1 MLEVFSF
8 SFNSVAPILLLVVTG
23 YILKLTKLFD
33 DSFFKKC
40 NTMVFKVF
48 LPVLLFKNV
57 YDIKSIGEIN
67 VAALGYCVV
76 AILLICL
83 IGNLSSGLFARE
95 RGQKGVINQCAFRSN
110 YAIIGIPLA
119 ESLGSPQAVAFAGI
133 LSAVSIPLFNVLAVI
148 ILSHYSHK
156 DSQPPIKDTI
166 KSAAKNPLI
175 RGVALGISV
184 LIVRSFIPLDA
195 NGELVFSVK
204 NDLPFL
210 HTAVSNLSKVAS
222 PLALVVLGARFDFAS
237 VKSLIKPISWS
248 VFLRLVVAP
257 VVGIG
262 GAVLLS
268 SLGIMNFTSTEYPAL
283 VSLFAT
289 PIAVSSAVMV
299 SEIGGD
305 EQLAGQLVVWT
316 SLLSVFS
323 IFITVFIMKSVALI

>member
-1 MLEVFSF
+1 MFEVFSF
-8 SFNSVAPILLLVVTG
+8 SFNAVAPILLLTITG
-23 YILKLTKLFD
+23 YIIKLTKLFD

-48 LPVLLFKNV
+48 LPILLFKNV

-67 VAALGYCVV
+67 VPALGYCVV
-76 AILLICL
+76 AILLLCL
-83 IGNLSSGLFARE
+83 IGNISARAFAQHK
-95 RGQKGVINQCAFRSN
+95 GQKGVINQCAFRSN

-119 ESLGSPQAVAFAGI
+119 ESLGTAQAVAFAGV

-148 ILSHYSHK
+148 ILSHYSEK
-156 DSQPPIKDTI
+156 NSEPQLKETLR
-166 KSAAKNPLI
+166 SASKNPLI
-175 RGVALGISV
+175 RGVAIGIVV
-184 LIVRSFIPLDA
+184 LLIRNFIPVDST
-195 NGELVFSVK
+195 GELVFSLK
-204 NDLPFL
+204 NKLPFIY
-210 HTAVSNLSKVAS
+210 TTVANLSKVAS

-237 VKSLIKPISWS
+237 VKSLLKPISWS

-257 VVGIG
+257 VLGVG

-268 SLGIMNFTSTEYPAL
+268 TSGVMNFTSTEYPAL
-283 VSLFAT
+283 ISLFST

-299 SEIGGD
+299 CEIGGD

>member
-1 MLEVFSF
+1 MFEVFSF
-8 SFNSVAPILLLVVTG
+8 SFNAVVPILLLAVAG
-23 YILKLTKLFD
+23 YIIKLAKLFD
-33 DSFFKKC
+33 DAFFKKC

-48 LPVLLFKNV
+48 LPILLFKNV

-67 VAALGYCVV
+67 VSALFYCVIV
-76 AILLICL
+76 ILILCL
-83 IGNLSSGLFARE
+83 IGNLSSKFFSHNRAQ
-95 RGQKGVINQCAFRSN
+95 RGVVNQCAFRSN

-119 ESLGSPQAVAFAGI
+119 ESLGSAQALAFAGV
-133 LSAVSIPLFNVLAVI
+133 LSAVSIPLFNVLAVM
-148 ILSHYSHK
+148 ILSHYSDK
-156 DSQPPIKDTI
+156 NSTADVKSTI

-175 RGVALGISV
+175 RGVGLGIIV
-184 LIVRSFIPLDA
+184 LLIRSFIPLDEA
-195 NGELVFSVK
+195 GQLVFSVK
-204 NDLPFL
+204 NDLPFIYE
-210 HTAVSNLSKVAS
+210 AVANLSRVAS

-257 VVGIG
+257 ALGVG
-262 GAVLLS
+262 GAVLFS
-268 SLGIMNFTSTEYPAL
+268 SLNIMNFTSTEYPAL
-283 VSLFAT
+283 ISLFAS

-323 IFITVFIMKSVALI
+323 IFITVFIMRSVALI

>member
-1 MLEVFSF
+1 MFEVFSF
-8 SFNSVAPILLLVVTG
+8 SFNAVAPILLLTITG
-23 YILKLTKLFD
+23 YIIKLTKLFD

-48 LPVLLFKNV
+48 LPILLFKNV

-67 VAALGYCVV
+67 VSALGYCVV
-76 AILLICL
+76 AILLLCL
-83 IGNLSSGLFARE
+83 IGNISARAFAQHK
-95 RGQKGVINQCAFRSN
+95 GQKGVINQCAFRSN

-119 ESLGSPQAVAFAGI
+119 ESLGTAQAVAFAGV

-148 ILSHYSHK
+148 ILSHYSEK
-156 DSQPPIKDTI
+156 NSEPQLKETLR
-166 KSAAKNPLI
+166 SASKNPLI
-175 RGVALGISV
+175 RGVAIGIV
-184 LIVRSFIPLDA
+184 ILLIRNFIPVDST
-195 NGELVFSVK
+195 GEIVFSLK
-204 NDLPFL
+204 NNLPFIY
-210 HTAVSNLSKVAS
+210 TTVANLSKVAS

-237 VKSLIKPISWS
+237 VKSLLKPISWS

-257 VVGIG
+257 VLGVG

-268 SLGIMNFTSTEYPAL
+268 TSGVMNFTSTEYPAL
-283 VSLFAT
+283 ISLFST

-299 SEIGGD
+299 CEIGGD

-323 IFITVFIMKSVALI
+323 IFITVFIMKSIALI

>member
-1 MLEVFSF
+1 MFEVFSF
-8 SFNSVAPILLLVVTG
+8 SFNAVAPILLLAVTG
-23 YILKLTKLFD
+23 YIIKLTRLFD

-48 LPVLLFKNV
+48 LPILLFKNV

-67 VAALGYCVV
+67 ISALVYCVAA
-76 AILLICL
+76 ILVLCL
-83 IGNLSSGLFARE
+83 IGNISAKLFAQR
-95 RGQKGVINQCAFRSN
+95 RDQKGVINQSAFRSN

-119 ESLGSPQAVAFAGI
+119 ESLGTAQAVAFAGV
-133 LSAVSIPLFNVLAVI
+133 LSAVSIPIFNVLAVI

-156 DSQPPIKDTI
+156 DSEPPIKDTL

-175 RGVALGISV
+175 RGVVLGVAV
-184 LIVRSFIPLDA
+184 LIVRSLIPVDST
-195 NGELVFSVK
+195 GELIFSVK
-204 NDLPFL
+204 NDLPFIY
-210 HTAVSNLSKVAS
+210 TTVSNLSKVAS

-248 VFLRLVVAP
+248 VFLRLIVAP
-257 VVGIG
+257 VIGIG
-262 GAVLLS
+262 GAVVLS
-268 SLGIMNFTSTEYPAL
+268 ALGVMNFTSTEYPAL
-283 VSLFAT
+283 VSLFST

-323 IFITVFIMKSVALI
+323 IFITVFIMKSVNLI

>member
-1 MLEVFSF
+1 MFEVFSF
-8 SFNSVAPILLLVVTG
+8 SFNAVAPILLLTITG
-23 YILKLTKLFD
+23 YIIKLTKLFD

-48 LPVLLFKNV
+48 LPILLFKNV

-67 VAALGYCVV
+67 VPALGYCVV
-76 AILLICL
+76 AILLLCL
-83 IGNLSSGLFARE
+83 IGNISARAFAQHK
-95 RGQKGVINQCAFRSN
+95 GQKGVINQCAFRSN

-119 ESLGSPQAVAFAGI
+119 ESLGTAQAVAFAGV

-148 ILSHYSHK
+148 ILSHYSEK
-156 DSQPPIKDTI
+156 NSEPQLKETLR
-166 KSAAKNPLI
+166 SASKNPLI
-175 RGVALGISV
+175 RGVAIGIVV
-184 LIVRSFIPLDA
+184 LLIRNFIPVDST
-195 NGELVFSVK
+195 GELVFSLK
-204 NDLPFL
+204 NNLPFIY
-210 HTAVSNLSKVAS
+210 TTVANLSKVAS

-237 VKSLIKPISWS
+237 VKSLLKPISWS

-257 VVGIG
+257 VLGVG

-268 SLGIMNFTSTEYPAL
+268 TSGVMNFTSTEYPAL
-283 VSLFAT
+283 ISLFST

-299 SEIGGD
+299 CEIGGD

>member
-1 MLEVFSF
+1 MFEVFSF
-8 SFNSVAPILLLVVTG
+8 SFNAVAPILLLTVTG
-23 YILKLTKLFD
+23 YIIKLTKLFD

-48 LPVLLFKNV
+48 LPILLFKNV

-67 VAALGYCVV
+67 VVALGYCVA
-76 AILLICL
+76 AILLLCL
-83 IGNLSSGLFARE
+83 IGNFTSGFFAEE

-119 ESLGSPQAVAFAGI
+119 ESLGSAQALAFAGV

-156 DSQPPIKDTI
+156 DSQPPIKDTL

-175 RGVALGISV
+175 RGVVLGIAV
-184 LIVRSFIPLDA
+184 LIVRSFIPLDTA
-195 NGELVFSVK
+195 GELMFSVK
-204 NDLPFL
+204 NDLPFIYD
-210 HTAVSNLSKVAS
+210 TVSNLSKVAS

-237 VKSLIKPISWS
+237 VKKLAKPISWS

-257 VVGIG
+257 VIGIG
-262 GAVLLS
+262 GAIVLS
-268 SLGIMNFTSTEYPAL
+268 SLGVMSFTSTEYPAL